1 MNPSHFTIENI
12 THQTTKIDYTLVM
25 TNQLDNCIFCKI
37 ANKEVQTK
45 IIFENEDFVA
55 FNDINP
61 VSPVHV
67 LVIPKKHYK
76 SMLEVEDPTLLGK
89 LLLTAKDIAKKN
101 NLTSG
106 FRTVIN
112 TGDNGGQT
120 VHHLHLHV
128 LGGRFHKWPPG

>member
-1 MNPSHFTIENI
+1 MSNLS
-12 THQTTKIDYTLVM
+12 
-25 TNQLDNCIFCKI
+25 DNCIFCKI
-37 ANKEVQTK
+37 VSKQTQAK
-45 IIFENEDFVA
+45 LVLENEDFIA

-61 VSPVHV
+61 VSPTHI
-67 LVIPKKHYK
+67 LVIPKKHYNN
-76 SMLEVEDPTLLGK
+76 MWDIEDYSFLGK
-89 LLLTAKDIAKKN
+89 FLLVAKEVAKTKGLN
-101 NLTSG
+101 DG